1 MNAVGNVLVVL
12 GVLFLAVAG
21 INAAK
26 APNIS
31 NLMGTFLPGLIILIA
46 GLKLG
51 QSKKPK
57 SGPPPD
63 RMDA

>member
-1 MNAVGNVLVVL
+1 MKAVGNVLVGL
-12 GVLFLAVAG
+12 GILCLAVAG

-31 NLMGTFLPGLIILIA
+31 YLIGTFLPGLVILIM

-51 QSKKPK
+51 QSKRPK
-57 SGPPPD
+57 SGPPQSE
-63 RMDA
+63 